1 MVNFVFL
8 QSMHDVA
15 SLSGIH
21 TAACSF
27 KGCLPA
33 EGKVE
38 KKIYLS
44 VTNKV
49 ESRKKKWD
57 ESKEKRDGWIKD
69 KKRENEEMDERKG
82 RIDGRRE

>member
-1 MVNFVFL
+1 MVNFDFL

-38 KKIYLS
+38 KKIYLT
-44 VTNKV
+44 VMNKV

-57 ESKEKRDGWIKD
+57 ESKEKRDGWIKG
-69 KKRENEEMDERKG
+69 KKRE
-82 RIDGRRE
+82 